1 MAQVTWTLRAI
12 NRLEVIKE
20 YISRTDPIAAASV
33 VDAIFERTERL
44 KRFPRLGQQM
54 LAPAER
60 ELRELIFGHYRIFY
74 EVVSEESIEI
84 ISILHGA
91 MNIRDYLDL

>member
-1 MAQVTWTLRAI
+1 MAQVTWTLRAV

-20 YISRTDPIAAASV
+20 YISRTDPLAAARV

-44 KRFPRLGQQM
+44 KRFPRMGQQM
-54 LAPAER
+54 ISPAER
-60 ELRELIFGHYRIFY
+60 EIRELIFGHYRIFY
-74 EVVSEESIEI
+74 EVVSDEAIEI
-84 ISILHGA
+84 ISILHSS